1 MAREGSRWIG
11 EPPSA
16 DEFADWFMKSVRI
29 HDGLDPGNYV
39 GGITL
44 IPAKEKRQLEQ
55 RRGQQ
60 VVFVDQYRMT
70 YTPYAK
76 VETRI
81 AYFWDLCLVNGWVGE
96 IAPIIPPNAMT
107 VIEGAAIGEPF
118 YLMPALREDGRIG
131 IQRACTMRVR
141 AYDVERG
148 GRHGGVVMMP
158 PGGTK
163 VGPLSTDVNSA
174 LRVETG
180 AVGRALGMAGMLVIP
195 GSGVATAE
203 DMQELAGQTDRLEQ
217 PEQSLPSPSNGGAG
231 PAAAAGDELQVQAEG
246 LRLRIESDFPGLAD
260 ELELWAQERKIDI
273 NDPKP
278 TQLRALV
285 KQMEKKLQEAEA
297 AR

>member
-16 DEFADWFMKSVRI
+16 DEFADWFRKSVRI
-29 HDGLDPGNYV
+29 HDGLDAENYV

-44 IPAKEKRQLEQ
+44 IPAKEKRQVEE

-81 AYFWDLCLVNGWVGE
+81 AYFWDLCAVRGWVGE
-96 IAPIIPPNAMT
+96 IAPLIPPNAMT
-107 VIEGAAIGEPF
+107 QIQEATIGEPF
-118 YLMPALREDGRIG
+118 YLMPSLREDGRIG
-131 IQRACTMRVR
+131 YQRACTMRVR
-141 AYDVERG
+141 AYDPDRG

-163 VGPLSTDVNSA
+163 VGPFSSDMNSA

-180 AVGRALGMAGMLVIP
+180 AVGRALGMAGILVIP

-203 DMQELAGQTDRLEQ
+203 DMQELAGQTDRLDEAE
-217 PEQSLPSPSNGGAG
+217 PSLPPPPNGD
-231 PAAAAGDELQVQAEG
+231 PAAAGDDLQAQAAA

-273 NDPKP
+273 NEPKP

-285 KQMEKKLQEAEA
+285 KQMDKKLQEAEA
-297 AR
+297 AS

>member
-11 EPPSA
+11 APPSA

-44 IPAKEKRQLEQ
+44 IPAKEKRQVEE

-81 AYFWDLCLVNGWVGE
+81 AYFWDLCMDRGWVGE
-96 IAPIIPPNAMT
+96 IAPLIPPNAMT
-107 VIEGAAIGEPF
+107 QIQEATIGEPF
-118 YLMPALREDGRIG
+118 YLMPSLREDGRIG
-131 IQRACTMRVR
+131 YQRACTMRVR
-141 AYDVERG
+141 AYDPDRG

-163 VGPLSTDVNSA
+163 VGPFSSDMNSA

-180 AVGRALGMAGMLVIP
+180 AVGRALGMAGILVIP

-203 DMQELAGQTDRLEQ
+203 DMQELAGQTDRLDEQ
-217 PEQSLPSPSNGGAG
+217 EPSLPPPANGEAT
-231 PAAAAGDELQVQAEG
+231 AAGDLQAEADV

-260 ELELWAQERKIDI
+260 ELELWAQERKIDL
-273 NDPKP
+273 NEPKP

-285 KQMEKKLQEAEA
+285 KQMEKKLKEVEAS
-297 AR
+297 R

>member
-11 EPPSA
+11 EPPSP
-16 DEFADWFMKSVRI
+16 DDFATWFRRSVRI
-29 HDGLDPGNYV
+29 HDGLDAENYV

-55 RRGQQ
+55 RKGQQ
-60 VVFVDQYRMT
+60 VVFVDQYRMS

-81 AYFWDLCLVNGWVGE
+81 AYFWDLCMVRGWVGE
-96 IAPIIPPNAMT
+96 IAPVIPPNAMT

-141 AYDVERG
+141 VYDPERG

-203 DMQELAGQTDRLEQ
+203 DMQELAGQTDRLDQ
-217 PEQSLPSPSNGGAG
+217 PEPSLPSAPANGE
-231 PAAAAGDELQVQAEG
+231 AAAGDDLRSQAEV

-273 NDPKP
+273 NEPKP

-285 KQMEKKLQEAEA
+285 KQMERKLQEVESS
-297 AR
+297 R